1 MFLLSGYRRNMSVT
15 QRLLLFRGG
24 TCIDP
29 TVATVVADTI
39 QVTLLMTVVLY
50 TLWMLV
56 TFTLFTERL

>member
-24 TCIDP
+24 TRIDP

-39 QVTLLMTVVLY
+39 HRDGVYDGRVVY
-50 TLWMLV
+50 V
-56 TFTLFTERL
+56 VDVGNIHIVH